1 MLRFILCG
9 KVHRVEIAVC
19 LIRLENWIRL
29 IGVKEGGVAL
39 RHGLESSPAA
49 KVLN

>member
-9 KVHRVEIAVC
+9 KVHRVEIADC
-19 LIRLENWIRL
+19 LIRLENWICL
-29 IGVKEGGVAL
+29 IEMKEGRGAL
-39 RHGLESSPAA
+39 RHGLDSSPAA